1 MKNVKKL
8 LVAGMASVLLFS
20 LTGCKNLERY
30 RYPCQDPANWKNAEC
45 NPPIC
50 EASGTCTS
58 DILNTKTTDG
68 QTATTESG
76 QPNG

>member
-1 MKNVKKL
+1 MNNVKKL

-30 RYPCQDPANWKNAEC
+30 RYPCQDPANWKNTEC
-45 NPPIC
+45 NPPVC

-58 DILNTKTTDG
+58 DILKNITQEGTTV
-68 QTATTESG
+68 TTESG